1 MDIHNIANWNNAA
14 LATLALALG
23 DDALL
28 DTELHGSAGLRAQL
42 IHGIRADGF
51 WWEGSPSYHY
61 YTLAALIW
69 TMRVLRASGRAFDD
83 EGALHRM
90 FRAPIAIAFP
100 DLSLPAIHDC
110 WYPIGLNGA
119 VGHGIPDAAGYY
131 EVAYGWYADPNFA
144 WILAQNY
151 AERWRS
157 TFEALL
163 DGASILPDSPRPS
176 HASHHAADSGLVVL
190 RTPDPPDRQT
200 YLMLKAGPAVPG
212 HGHPDQLSIQCVC
225 ARDPAQFRPG
235 HAGLWHSVE

>member
-131 EVAYGWYADPNFA
+131 EV
-144 WILAQNY
+144 L
-151 AERWRS
+151 
-157 TFEALL
+157 T
-163 DGASILPDSPRPS
+163 DGMPIRTSLGYLRRITPSGGVRLSRPCWMGQ
-176 HASHHAADSGLVVL
+176 AFCLT
-190 RTPDPPDRQT
+190 RPDRPMRAIMPQT
-200 YLMLKAGPAVPG
+200 RG
-212 HGHPDQLSIQCVC
+212 
-225 ARDPAQFRPG
+225 
-235 HAGLWHSVE
+235 W